1 MYTFPKIHFQTTNFD
16 GAVTSVAF
24 CPESKWTIIAVTL
37 ATGKLIVSNS
47 FHGDRQLIASTT
59 KYLAELREQVS
70 QDESLQWKHEKDGC
84 ISVDLGYVARQVVW
98 HHKGDYFATFAGS
111 ESPKLIYI
119 HQLSRCK
126 SQRPFS
132 RLKGI
137 VTALSFHPRQPL
149 FFVAT
154 QRHVRI
160 YDLAKCQLKKK
171 IITGSQWVSCM
182 LVDTYGDN
190 LFVGGHDKTFSW
202 IDLQL
207 SSKPWKCVRHHT
219 AAVRAVAQHRRYPLI
234 ATVSDDATAIVYYA
248 RISNDPLKEN
258 EFVPVRRLRSHSPQ
272 KNGLAILAAIFHP
285 TQAWLITAGSD
296 GSIALFT

>member
-1 MYTFPKIHFQTTNFD
+1 MYIFPKIHFQTTNFD

-24 CPESKWTIIAVTL
+24 CPESKWTILAVTL

-59 KYLAELREQVS
+59 KYLAELREQV
-70 QDESLQWKHEKDGC
+70 
-84 ISVDLGYVARQVVW
+84 ARQVVW

-126 SQRPFS
+126 
-132 RLKGI
+132 
-137 VTALSFHPRQPL
+137 
-149 FFVAT
+149 
-154 QRHVRI
+154 
-160 YDLAKCQLKKK
+160 
-171 IITGSQWVSCM
+171 SQWVSCM